1 MTARVQRLDALTA
14 SRIAAGEVIERPL
27 SVVKELI
34 ENALD
39 AGSTRIDIAVHNGGR
54 RLMQVTDNGR
64 GMSPEEATLA
74 LQRFTTSKIRGLDDL
89 RTLTTLGFRGEALP
103 SIAAVA
109 DVEIYT
115 RPVDQAEGIVVYSQ
129 PGREPT
135 SAPFGCPVGTR
146 VCVHRLF
153 AQIPVRLRGLKSVS
167 REVQLLQELVGHYAL
182 AHLQVTFHLHHDGR
196 RLLFA
201 PAGTDLLQR
210 VPVVFGRE
218 LAQQMLPVSWRSVD
232 IDVHGVVSMPAV
244 TRATRQ
250 RQYFW
255 VNGRPIRH
263 GLLSVAVERAYGG
276 LLPPGRHPIVALG
289 VTIAPEL
296 LDVNMHPRK
305 TEIKFLHE
313 RAVFATVQEAVEAVM
328 QRYPAGTEV
337 WTEADIPAAWADT
350 EVPSISEPT
359 QRYTM
364 QPMHLSSLHLQPLG
378 QVGNTFVVASGAD
391 GLYLLDQHAAHEA
404 LIYERLIATPE
415 AGVELAE
422 PFLLHLTAGQQE
434 WLTGMLPALTSLAFR
449 LEAFGK
455 DRMIVHVIPPVL
467 HPLVGP
473 GRFMEAVFEAKKRLT
488 LRASPEELREQL
500 SAAFACRT
508 AMRAGDRLSTE
519 QMISLVDA
527 LAAQRLPYS
536 CPHGRP
542 THVALSL
549 ADLERRFLRFFPLD
563 TSAGGC

>member
-1 MTARVQRLDALTA
+1 VTARVQRLDALTA

-27 SVVKELI
+27 SVVKELMD
-34 ENALD
+34 NALD
-39 AGSTRIDIAVHNGGR
+39 AGSTRIDVAVYNGGR
-54 RLMQVTDNGR
+54 RLIQVSDNGS
-64 GMSPEEATLA
+64 GMSPDQAMLA
-74 LQRFTTSKIRGLDDL
+74 LQRFTTSKIRCLDDL

-109 DVEIYT
+109 EIEIYT
-115 RPVDQAEGIVVYSQ
+115 RPVEDAEGALIHSL
-129 PGREPT
+129 PGRDPT
-135 SAPFGCPVGTR
+135 STPVGCPVGTR
-146 VCVHRLF
+146 VCVHHLF

-167 REVQLLQELVGHYAL
+167 REVQLLHELVGQYAL
-182 AHLQVTFHLHHDGR
+182 AHPLVTFQVQHDGR

-201 PAGTDLLQR
+201 PACTDLRQR
-210 VPVVFGRE
+210 VPVVFGRA
-218 LAQQMLPVSWRSVD
+218 LAQQLLPVSWRSVD
-232 IDVHGVVSMPAV
+232 IDVHGVVSTPSM

-289 VTIAPEL
+289 VRIAPDL

-313 RAVFATVQEAVEAVM
+313 RAVFATVQEAVEAIL
-328 QRYPAGTEV
+328 QQYPADPEV
-337 WTEADIPAAWADT
+337 WPQADVPTAWADMG
-350 EVPSISEPT
+350 EPT
-359 QRYTM
+359 INESTPRYTLPPPRM
-364 QPMHLSSLHLQPLG
+364 SPASLHSLG
-378 QVGNTFVVASGAD
+378 QVANTFVVASGAD
-391 GLYLLDQHAAHEA
+391 GLCLLDQHAAHEA
-404 LIYERLIATPE
+404 LIYERLVTAQE
-415 AGVELAE
+415 AGVELDE
-422 PFLLHLTAGQQE
+422 PFLLHLPASQRE
-434 WLTGMLPALTSLAFR
+434 WLTGIVPALTALAFR

-455 DRMIVHVIPPVL
+455 DRMLVHVVPPVL
-467 HPLVGP
+467 QALVGP
-473 GRFMEAVFEAKKRLT
+473 GTFFDALLEAKQRLT
-488 LRASPEELREQL
+488 ARSSPEDMREQL

-508 AMRAGDRLSTE
+508 AVRAGDHLSAE
-519 QMISLVDA
+519 QMAMLVEA
-527 LAAQRLPYS
+527 LAEQRLPYN

-542 THVALSL
+542 THVTLSL